1 MKAVSAI
8 EFEHG
13 KHAWKVIAQLV
24 DDLVEHVHALNKTW
38 WKDPKTGEYIER
50 NVPEMIALEHSE
62 LSEALEAYRKDLDDD
77 KLPHFKGEVVELA
90 DCIIRILD
98 HAGGRGLPLG
108 QALAEKLEYNKTR
121 EDHKPENRLKQH
133 GKKF

>member
-1 MKAVSAI
+1 MTARSAI

-13 KHAWKVIAQLV
+13 KDAINVVAQLV
-24 DDLVEHVHALNKTW
+24 DDLVEHIHALNKTW
-38 WKDPKTGEYIER
+38 WRDPLTGEPIER

-62 LSEALEAYRKDLDDD
+62 LSEALEAFRKDLDDD
-77 KLPHFKGEVVELA
+77 KLPHFKGETVELA
-90 DCIIRILD
+90 DAIIRILD

-108 QALAEKLEYNKTR
+108 AALAQKLEYNKVR
-121 EDHKPENRLKQH
+121 ADHKPENRIKAH